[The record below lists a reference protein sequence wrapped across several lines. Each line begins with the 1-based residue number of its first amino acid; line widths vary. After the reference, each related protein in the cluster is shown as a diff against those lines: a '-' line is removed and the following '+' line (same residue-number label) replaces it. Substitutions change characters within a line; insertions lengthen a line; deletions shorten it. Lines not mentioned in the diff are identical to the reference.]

1 MMRPRTM
8 ANPIE
13 KRLAELESRLAFQD
27 DIIDNLNQVVTRQD
41 RELLEL
47 KQQLIDLAARVREF
61 QDVAAESGPASSVE
75 IPPHY

>member
-1 MMRPRTM
+1 M

-13 KRLAELESRLAFQD
+13 ERLAELESRLAFQD

-41 RELLEL
+41 GELRVL
-47 KQQLIDLAARVREF
+47 KQQLIELAARVREF
-61 QDVAAESGPASSVE
+61 HDAAAGSGPALGDE

>member
-1 MMRPRTM
+1 MTGRY
-8 ANPIE
+8 PIE
-13 KRLAELESRLAFQD
+13 ERLAELESRLAFQD
-27 DIIDNLNQVVTRQD
+27 DIIDKLNRVVTRQD

-61 QDVAAESGPASSVE
+61 HDAAAVSGPASGIE

>member
-1 MMRPRTM
+1 M
-8 ANPIE
+8 ANPVE
-13 KRLAELESRLAFQD
+13 ERLAELESRLAFQE

-41 RELLEL
+41 RELLAL

-61 QDVAAESGPASSVE
+61 HDAAAESGPAFGVE